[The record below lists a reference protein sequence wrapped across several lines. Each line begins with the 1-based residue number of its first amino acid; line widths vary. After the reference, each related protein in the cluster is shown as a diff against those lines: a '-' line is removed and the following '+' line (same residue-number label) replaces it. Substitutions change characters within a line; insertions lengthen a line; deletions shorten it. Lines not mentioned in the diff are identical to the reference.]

1 MLFQNAG
8 SKLLKI
14 LEDNVSGENKAWLLS
29 KIKNIVE
36 TESTKDLYLT
46 YSLIPTKIN
55 TTAKMSLPE
64 DSDGLGNYLSI
75 QDANLQQIGRI
86 YLLFKVLEAK
96 EEFFKSKVANI
107 IEVADKSELETFL
120 KFLVLLPN
128 PENYKAQAVEALR
141 TNISTVFDA
150 IALNNPY
157 PALYFNEQQWNQMYL
172 KAAFM
177 QQDLTAIEQVDKR
190 ANKELARIISD
201 YAHERWAASR
211 EIDPHFW
218 RPVSNFMD
226 QGLLQ
231 DMKKLLASD
240 NMAEK
245 KAAAL
250 CCYNSNLPEAKDMLQ
265 PFPDLEKGIQDGS
278 ITWEQIK
285 E

>member
-1 MLFQNAG
+1 MLFQNVG

-14 LEDNVSGENKAWLLS
+14 LEDNVSEENKAWLLS

-55 TTAKMSLPE
+55 TTAKLSLPE

-190 ANKELARIISD
+190 ANKELVRIISD

-231 DMKKLLASD
+231 DMKKLLSSD

>member
-1 MLFQNAG
+1 MLFQNVG

-14 LEDNVSGENKAWLLS
+14 LEDNVSEENKAWLLS
-29 KIKNIVE
+29 KIKSIVE

-46 YSLIPTKIN
+46 YSLVPTKIN
-55 TTAKMSLPE
+55 TTAKLSLPE
-64 DSDGLGNYLSI
+64 DSDSLGDYLGI
-75 QDANLQQIGRI
+75 QQANLQQIARI

-177 QQDLTAIEQVDKR
+177 QQDLTVIEQVDKR

-218 RPVSNFMD
+218 RPVSNYMD

-250 CCYNSNLPEAKDMLQ
+250 CCYNSNLSEAKDLLQ
-265 PFPDLEKGIQDGS
+265 QFPELEKGIQEGS

>member
-55 TTAKMSLPE
+55 TTAKLFLPE

-240 NMAEK
+240 NMAEQ

>member
-1 MLFQNAG
+1 MLFQNVG

-14 LEDNVSGENKAWLLS
+14 LEDNVSEENKAWLSS

-36 TESTKDLYLT
+36 TQSTKDLYLT
-46 YSLIPTKIN
+46 YSLISTKIK
-55 TTAKMSLPE
+55 TTARLSFSE
-64 DSDGLGNYLSI
+64 DSDGLGDYLGI
-75 QDANLQQIGRI
+75 QQANLQQIARI

-96 EEFFKSKVANI
+96 EDFFKSKVANI

-190 ANKELARIISD
+190 ANQELARIISD

-218 RPVSNFMD
+218 RPVSNYMD

-231 DMKKLLASD
+231 DMKKLLAS
-240 NMAEK
+240 NNLAEK
-245 KAAAL
+245 RAAAL
-250 CCYNSNLPEAKDMLQ
+250 CCYNSNLPEAKDLLE
-265 PFPDLEKGIQDGS
+265 PFPDLEKGIQEGS
-278 ITWEQIK
+278 ITWGLIRE
-285 E
+285 

>member
-1 MLFQNAG
+1 MLFQNVG

-14 LEDNVSGENKAWLLS
+14 LEDNVSEENKAWLLS

-46 YSLIPTKIN
+46 YSLIPTKIK
-55 TTAKMSLPE
+55 TTDQLSFPE
-64 DSDGLGNYLSI
+64 DSDGLGCYLGL
-75 QDANLQQIGRI
+75 QDVNLQQIARI

-157 PALYFNEQQWNQMYL
+157 PAMYFNEQQWNQMYL

-190 ANKELARIISD
+190 ANQELARIISD

-218 RPVSNFMD
+218 RPVSNYMD
-226 QGLLQ
+226 QGLFQ
-231 DMKKLLASD
+231 DMKKLLAS
-240 NMAEK
+240 NNLAEK
-245 KAAAL
+245 RAAAL
-250 CCYNSNLPEAKDMLQ
+250 CCYNSNLPEAKDLLE
-265 PFPDLEKGIQDGS
+265 PFPDLEKGIQEGS
-278 ITWEQIK
+278 ITWELIK

>member
-1 MLFQNAG
+1 MLFQNVG

-14 LEDNVSGENKAWLLS
+14 LEDNVSEENKAWLLS
-29 KIKNIVE
+29 KTKNMVE
-36 TESTKDLYLT
+36 IQSTKDLYLT
-46 YSLIPTKIN
+46 YSLIPTKIK
-55 TTAKMSLPE
+55 TTAQLSFPE
-64 DSDGLGNYLSI
+64 DSDGLGDYLGI
-75 QDANLQQIGRI
+75 QQANLQQIARI

-96 EEFFKSKVANI
+96 EDFFKSKVANI

-177 QQDLTAIEQVDKR
+177 LQDLTAIEQVDKR

-218 RPVSNFMD
+218 RPVSNYMD

-231 DMKKLLASD
+231 DMKKLLAS
-240 NMAEK
+240 NNLAEK
-245 KAAAL
+245 RAAAL
-250 CCYNSNLPEAKDMLQ
+250 CCYNSNLPEAKDLLQ
-265 PFPDLEKGIQDGS
+265 SFPDLEKGIQDGS
-278 ITWEQIK
+278 ISWELIK

>member
-1 MLFQNAG
+1 MLFQNVG

-14 LEDNVSGENKAWLLS
+14 LEDNVSEENKAWLLS

-55 TTAKMSLPE
+55 TMAKLSLPE

-96 EEFFKSKVANI
+96 EEFFKSRVANI

-231 DMKKLLASD
+231 DMKKLLSSD

-265 PFPDLEKGIQDGS
+265 PFPDLEKGIQEGS

>member
-1 MLFQNAG
+1 MLFQNVG

-14 LEDNVSGENKAWLLS
+14 LEDNVSEENKAWLLS

-46 YSLIPTKIN
+46 YSLIPTKIK
-55 TTAKMSLPE
+55 TTDQLSFPE
-64 DSDGLGNYLSI
+64 DSDGLGGYLGL
-75 QDANLQQIGRI
+75 QDANLQQIARI

-190 ANKELARIISD
+190 ANQELARIISD

-218 RPVSNFMD
+218 RPVSNYMD
-226 QGLLQ
+226 QGLFQ
-231 DMKKLLASD
+231 DMKKLLAS
-240 NMAEK
+240 NNLAEK
-245 KAAAL
+245 RAAAL
-250 CCYNSNLPEAKDMLQ
+250 CCYNSNLPEAKDLLE
-265 PFPDLEKGIQDGS
+265 PFPDLEKGIQEGS
-278 ITWEQIK
+278 ITWELIK

>member
-1 MLFQNAG
+1 MLFQNVG

-14 LEDNVSGENKAWLLS
+14 LEDNVSEENKAWLLS

-46 YSLIPTKIN
+46 YSLIPTKIK
-55 TTAKMSLPE
+55 TTDQLSFPA
-64 DSDGLGNYLSI
+64 DSDGLGGYLGL
-75 QDANLQQIGRI
+75 QDANLQQIARI

-190 ANKELARIISD
+190 ANQELARIISD

-218 RPVSNFMD
+218 RPVSNYMD
-226 QGLLQ
+226 QGLFQ
-231 DMKKLLASD
+231 DMKKLLAS
-240 NMAEK
+240 NNLAEK
-245 KAAAL
+245 RAAAL
-250 CCYNSNLPEAKDMLQ
+250 CCYNSNLPEAKDLLE
-265 PFPDLEKGIQDGS
+265 PFPDLEKGIQEGS
-278 ITWEQIK
+278 ITWELIK

>member
-1 MLFQNAG
+1 MLFQNVG

-14 LEDNVSGENKAWLLS
+14 LEDNVSEENKAWLLS

-55 TTAKMSLPE
+55 TTAKPNLPE
-64 DSDGLGNYLSI
+64 DSDGLRDYLSI
-75 QDANLQQIGRI
+75 QNANLQQIGRI
-86 YLLFKVLEAK
+86 YLLFQVLEAK
-96 EEFFKSKVANI
+96 ENFFKSKVANI

-240 NMAEK
+240 DLAEK

-250 CCYNSNLPEAKDMLQ
+250 CCYNSNMPEAKDMLQ
-265 PFPDLEKGIQDGS
+265 PFPDLEKGIQEGS
-278 ITWEQIK
+278 ITWGQLK